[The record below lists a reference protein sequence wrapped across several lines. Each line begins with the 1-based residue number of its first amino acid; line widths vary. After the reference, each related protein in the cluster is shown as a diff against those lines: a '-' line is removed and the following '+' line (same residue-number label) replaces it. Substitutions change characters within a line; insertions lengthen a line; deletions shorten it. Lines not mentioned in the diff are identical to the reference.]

1 MEQFSWDKEA
11 FRKDLTRFLCEHF
24 GLGTLSPDTPMPEI
38 RKRAEFVG
46 SLLGRSMAV
55 CLHDGPVGADIA
67 MRIRGCEQ
75 EGKELILNVMA
86 KLCRPGGELRE
97 IWNKRV
103 AAEDVEQLNSLD

>member
-1 MEQFSWDKEA
+1 MKPGDSALNLKEKQRVSDA
-11 FRKDLTRFLCEHF
+11 QRQQVLSLHRRHSLREVAEAT
-24 GLGTLSPDTPMPEI
+24 GLP
-38 RKRAEFVG
+38 
-46 SLLGRSMAV
+46 LGRSIAV

-67 MRIRGCEQ
+67 MKIRGCEQ